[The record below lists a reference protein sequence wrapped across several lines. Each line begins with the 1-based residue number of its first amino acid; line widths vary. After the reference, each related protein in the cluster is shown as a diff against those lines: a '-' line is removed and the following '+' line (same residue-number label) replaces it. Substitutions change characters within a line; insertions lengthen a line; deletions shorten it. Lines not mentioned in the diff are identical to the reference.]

1 MKNKGFTL
9 VEILV
14 TLLIVGLLT
23 TLIFVSID
31 STQKSTSGIERKVTA
46 QEDAKVALS
55 LMEMEIRMA
64 SYNPQFT
71 SGNWVSA
78 SCTSASGSQNYRGIQ
93 VATANS
99 LTIQAD
105 INGNCSN
112 DNTYTCMTNAIED
125 DPNEIISYNYDT
137 AAANRHI
144 SRATN
149 CGAQQPFLG
158 AAGTSPAVKTV
169 SVINNELGLPVFRYF
184 DGVGNDISATV
195 ASSPADNRTGIPAIR
210 RIDITLAVET
220 QFKDPMIRD
229 HRRMIYTTSV
239 IVRNHAPLP

>member
-31 STQKSTSGIERKVTA
+31 STQKSTSGIERKVIA

-64 SYNPQFT
+64 SYNPQF
-71 SGNWVSA
+71 SKGNWVEPDN
-78 SCTSASGSQNYRGIQ
+78 CTSASSAQSYRGIQ
-93 VATANS
+93 VATANT

-105 INGNCSN
+105 LNGNCSV
-112 DNTYTCMTNAIED
+112 DNNFACTTD
-125 DPNEIISYNYDT
+125 DNEIIRYNYDT
-137 AAANRHI
+137 DAADRHI
-144 SRATN
+144 TRQVN
-149 CGAQQPFLG
+149 CDPVPQTFLG
-158 AAGTSPAVKTV
+158 ASSGSTAIKTV
-169 SVINNELGLPVFRYF
+169 NVINDELNIPVFRYF
-184 DGVGNDISATV
+184 DGAGFDISAAV
-195 ASSPADNRTGIPAIR
+195 EASPADSKYGIPAIR

-220 QFKDPMIRD
+220 QYKDPMKR
-229 HRRMIYTTSV
+229 RPTRMIYTTSV
-239 IVRNHAPLP
+239 ILRNHAPQL